1 MPTHLD
7 EAISKLSDKGVQN
20 RLRAAMRKATL
31 DALKKE
37 GIELSPAEW
46 GELTARMIAAKPDAK
61 RPEGFFGDI
70 ADIVRTVV
78 PTLLGALSDRR
89 LKTNIVHCE
98 TRENGLRIVEFSY
111 LGFTNR
117 WRGLI
122 AQDVLQTHPD
132 AVVEDENG
140 HLTVDYNGL
149 NVSLQAAPAGK
160 GGLPGDLVRA

>member
-1 MPTHLD
+1 
-7 EAISKLSDKGVQN
+7 
-20 RLRAAMRKATL
+20 MRKATL

-132 AVVEDENG
+132 AVVDENG

-149 NVSLQAAPAGK
+149 NVSLRAAPAEK
-160 GGLPGDLVRA
+160 GFH

>member
-7 EAISKLSDKGVQN
+7 QAITKLSDRGVQN
-20 RLRAAMRKATL
+20 RLRSAMRQATL

-46 GELTARMIAAKPDAK
+46 GELTARMIAAKPDAV

-70 ADIVRTVV
+70 ADIIRTVV
-78 PTLLGALSDRR
+78 PTLMPVLSDHR

-122 AQDVLQTHPD
+122 AQDVVQTHPD

-140 HLTVDYNGL
+140 LLTVDYNGL
-149 NVSLQAAPAGK
+149 DVSLQAAPAGK
-160 GGLPGDLVRA
+160 VGLPVAI

>member
-1 MPTHLD
+1 MPTNLD
-7 EAISKLSDKGVQN
+7 KAITKLSDKGVQT
-20 RLRAAMRKATL
+20 RLRSAMRKATL

-61 RPEGFFGDI
+61 RPDGFFGDI

-78 PTLLGALSDRR
+78 PTIVSAFSDRR
-89 LKTNIVHCE
+89 LKTNIVHRE
-98 TRENGLRIVEFSY
+98 TLRNGLRIVEFSF

-122 AQDVLQTHPD
+122 AQDVFT
-132 AVVEDENG
+132 N
-140 HLTVDYNGL
+140 
-149 NVSLQAAPAGK
+149 S
-160 GGLPGDLVRA
+160 PGRRCRR

>member
-1 MPTHLD
+1 MPTNLD
-7 EAISKLSDKGVQN
+7 KAITKLSDKGVQN
-20 RLRAAMRKATL
+20 RLRSAMRKATV

-46 GELTARMIAAKPDAK
+46 GELTARMIAAKPDAI

-70 ADIVRTVV
+70 ADIIRSVIPV
-78 PTLLGALSDRR
+78 LLPLGSTLSDRR
-89 LKTNIVHCE
+89 LKMNIVHCE
-98 TRENGLRIVEFSY
+98 TLQNGLRIVEFSY

-122 AQDVLQTHPD
+122 AQDVLQSHPD

-140 HLTVDYNGL
+140 HLTVDYKGL
-149 NVSLQAAPAGK
+149 NVSLQAA
-160 GGLPGDLVRA
+160 

>member
-1 MPTHLD
+1 MPTNLD
-7 EAISKLSDKGVQN
+7 NAITKLSDKGVQN
-20 RLRAAMRKATL
+20 RLRSAMRKATV

-46 GELTARMIAAKPDAK
+46 GELTARMIAAKPDAI
-61 RPEGFFGDI
+61 RPEEGFFGDI
-70 ADIVRTVV
+70 ADIVRSLV
-78 PTLLGALSDRR
+78 PTLIPLSTLSDRR
-89 LKTNIVHCE
+89 LKTNIVHCQ
-98 TRENGLRIVEFSY
+98 TLQNGLRIVEFSY

-122 AQDVLQTHPD
+122 AQDVLQSHAD

-149 NVSLQAAPAGK
+149 NVSLQAA
-160 GGLPGDLVRA
+160 

>member
-1 MPTHLD
+1 MPTNLD
-7 EAISKLSDKGVQN
+7 KAITKLSDKGVQN
-20 RLRAAMRKATL
+20 RLRSAMRKATL

-61 RPEGFFGDI
+61 RPEDFFGDI
-70 ADIVRTVV
+70 ADIVRTVI
-78 PTLLGALSDRR
+78 PTIASAFSDRR

-98 TRENGLRIVEFSY
+98 TLENGLRIVEFSY

-117 WRGLI
+117 WQGLI
-122 AQDVLQTHPD
+122 AQDVLQTHPY

-140 HLTVDYNGL
+140 HLTVDYDGL

>member
-7 EAISKLSDKGVQN
+7 EAIVKLSDKGVQN
-20 RLRAAMRKATL
+20 RLRSAMRQATL
-31 DALKKE
+31 EALKKE

-46 GELTARMIAAKPDAK
+46 GELTARMIAAKPGAK

-70 ADIVRTVV
+70 ADIVRTVI
-78 PTLLGALSDRR
+78 PTIASALSDRR
-89 LKTNIVHCE
+89 LKTNIVHFE
-98 TRENGLRIVEFSY
+98 TLENGLRIVEFSY

-122 AQDVLQTHPD
+122 AQDVLQTRPD

-140 HLTVDYNGL
+140 HLAVDYNGL
-149 NVSLQAAPAGK
+149 NVSLQAALAGK
-160 GGLPGDLVRA
+160 GFH

>member
-7 EAISKLSDKGVQN
+7 QAISKLSDKGVQN
-20 RLRAAMRKATL
+20 RLRSAMRQATL

-46 GELTARMIAAKPDAK
+46 GELTARMIAAKPGAK

-70 ADIVRTVV
+70 ADIVRTVI
-78 PTLLGALSDRR
+78 PTIASAFSDRR
-89 LKTNIVHCE
+89 LKTNIVDCE

-160 GGLPGDLVRA
+160 GFH